1 MGTSIAVSFT
11 TVNPSTGRA
20 IESFSYL
27 ESRELDRRLDTAVA
41 AQRAWR
47 ESSLADR
54 SALFAAIASKLRG
67 ERDVL
72 ATAAVDEMGKP
83 FAQARSEVEKCAVAC
98 DYFAEHLAEL
108 VADIPLESS
117 GAVTCFAAV
126 RPLGVILAVMPWNY
140 PYWQFFRAAIPALCI
155 GNGVALKHAEPTT
168 RCALEIERV
177 VGAAGAPRGLV
188 STLLVSNEEA
198 DARIADPRI
207 AAVTLTGSERAGVAV
222 GAAAGA
228 ALKKCVLELGGSD
241 AFVVLAD
248 ADLEAAARTAVTARF
263 QNNGQSCIAA
273 KRFIVEAAVHDAFL
287 EAFVRGA
294 AAQLVGDPHDLATA
308 IGPCARADLRNTL
321 HEQVRATI
329 ARGARLVVGGSA
341 LDRDGFFYEPT
352 IVSEV
357 IPGMRMFDEEVFG
370 PAAAVVRAR
379 HVDEAIALANASSFG
394 LGASIWSNDLG
405 RASELA
411 ARVEAGMVFVNGLVA
426 SDPRLPFGGVKK
438 SGHGRELSIFGIREF
453 ANLQTV
459 CVAAAP
465 KHA

>member
-1 MGTSIAVSFT
+1 MSFT

-27 ESRELDRRLDTAVA
+27 EPRELDRRFDEAVA

-47 ESSLADR
+47 GSPLAER
-54 SALFAAIASKLRG
+54 VRLLTAIAARLRA
-67 ERDVL
+67 ERDTL
-72 ATAAVDEMGKP
+72 ATTAVDEMGKP
-83 FAQARSEVEKCAVAC
+83 LSQARSEVEKCALAC
-98 DYFAEHLAEL
+98 DYFAGHLEEI
-108 VADIPLESS
+108 VADIPLGSP
-117 GAVTCFAAV
+117 GTATCYAAV

-155 GNGVALKHAEPTT
+155 GNGVALKHAETTT
-168 RCALEIERV
+168 RCALEIERIV
-177 VGAAGAPRGLV
+177 NAAGAPRGVV

-248 ADLEAAARTAVTARF
+248 ADLEAAARIAVIARF

-273 KRFIVEAAVHDAFL
+273 KRFIVEAAAYDAFL
-287 EAFVRGA
+287 AEFVRGA
-294 AAQLVGDPHDLATA
+294 AAQRIGDPRDLATT
-308 IGPCARADLRNTL
+308 IGPCARSDLRDTL
-321 HEQVRATI
+321 DEQVRATI
-329 ARGARLVVGGSA
+329 ARGARLELGGNVVA
-341 LDRDGFFYEPT
+341 RDGFFYDPT

-357 IPGMRMFDEEVFG
+357 VPGMRMFDEEVFG

-379 HVDEAIALANASSFG
+379 DADEAIALANASSFG
-394 LGASIWSNDLG
+394 LGASIWTSDLE
-405 RASELA
+405 RAGELA
-411 ARVEAGMVFVNGLVA
+411 TRIEAGMVFVNGLVA

-438 SGHGRELSIFGIREF
+438 SGHGRELSIFGVREF